1 MIGEPRFIQERLGP
15 QHDRASFVCSRE
27 PALQNYL
34 TDAGRGPRDN
44 DRNIS
49 AVHVLLDTQAGRKI
63 AGYFAVS
70 NASVIPAAV
79 PAQVA
84 KKLPKYDSWG
94 CVRLGRMARHDD
106 YAGYEIGTILIAR
119 AFAAALSISE
129 TSGSFAMIVDA
140 KNDTLVEWYSRLAFR
155 PLLDSP
161 RTLFITNAT
170 MAAYLQ
176 RLQDVGV

>member
-27 PALQNYL
+27 PTLQSYL
-34 TDAGRGPRDN
+34 TDSGRGPRDN
-44 DRNIS
+44 DRNVS
-49 AVHVLLDTQAGRKI
+49 AVHVLLDTQTGRKI
-63 AGYFAVS
+63 VGYFTVS

-79 PAQVA
+79 PPQIA
-84 KKLPKYDSWG
+84 KKLPRYDSWG

-106 YAGYEIGTILIAR
+106 YAGYGLGTILIAR
-119 AFAAALSISE
+119 AFVAALTISE

-140 KNDTLVEWYSRLAFR
+140 KNDMLVEWYSSLGFQPLIDLA
-155 PLLDSP
+155 

-170 MAAYLQ
+170 MAVYLQ
-176 RLQDVGV
+176 RLREAGV